1 MSRPGTPT
9 NSDPRRGEST
19 PPPEQEER
27 AGSTPRIL
35 IVDDLDAIHDDF
47 RKILAPETR
56 NQELGDVEA
65 VIFGEKASECPEF
78 RFEIVSAFQGEQAV
92 QIVRDAQQEGR
103 PFSLAFVDMRMPPG
117 IDGLETVIKMW
128 EHDPDLQVVIS
139 SAYSDYT
146 WAEIYNKLGH
156 SDRFLL
162 LRKPFDNAEVLQQAC
177 GLTAKW
183 LLARQASLR
192 MSELE
197 QMVEE
202 RTRVLRGEISERR
215 AAEAQLRHAATHDML
230 TGLVNRSHLIE
241 RIERCIDRRRREDG
255 FEYAVLFLDC
265 DDFKSI
271 NDSLGHEFGDEL
283 LKALAERLVGTL
295 RKLDTVVRAEGDIT
309 ARFGGDEF
317 VVLLSGLKRS
327 SDATDVAERITR
339 HMAEPFV
346 LRGTE
351 VNTSVSLGIAIGAD
365 RHDTADELIQDADA
379 AMYRAKSSGKAA
391 HAVFDEHL
399 FEHQVQRLKLENE
412 LRKAL
417 ELGQFRLVY
426 EPIVDLRS
434 HSLIAL
440 EALLR
445 WAHPTRGLLP
455 PADFL
460 QVAEDAGL
468 LVPIGRWVLSEACA
482 QLVEWRQSLD
492 GVDHVCMTV
501 NISKKQLRSPTFVP
515 SLEQAL
521 EQSGLPGNRLTLDVT
536 EEAVI
541 TDLDAAGETLLAAKQ
556 LGVQI
561 HMDDFGTGLS
571 SLSFLHKLPIDGVK
585 IDRAFIAHLGAAR
598 EYDAIVFAVLA
609 LAKHLNKKVIAEGV
623 ESQEQVEQLLK
634 LGCDFIQG
642 YHVTKP
648 VDSEHAA
655 RMLTGSFPW
664 SSAA

>member
-1 MSRPGTPT
+1 MSNPVTPT
-9 NSDPRRGEST
+9 NSDTRSGES
-19 PPPEQEER
+19 PPPLEQAEH
-27 AGSTPRIL
+27 ANSAPRIL
-35 IVDDLDAIHDDF
+35 IVDDIDAIHEDF
-47 RKILAPETR
+47 RKILAPEAR
-56 NQELGDVEA
+56 SEELGDIEA
-65 VIFGEKASECPEF
+65 VIFGEKTSKCPQF
-78 RFEIVSAFQGEQAV
+78 RFELVSAFQGEQAV
-92 QIVRDAQQEGR
+92 ELVRDAQREGR
-103 PFSLAFVDMRMPPG
+103 SFSLAFVDMRMPPG
-117 IDGLETVIKMW
+117 IDGLETVVNMW

-146 WAEIYNKLGH
+146 WAEIYTRLGH

-183 LLARQASLR
+183 QLARQASLR

-197 QMVEE
+197 RMVVE
-202 RTRVLRGEISERR
+202 RTSVLRGEISERR
-215 AAEAQLRHAATHDML
+215 AAEAKLRHAATHDML

-241 RIERCIDRRRREDG
+241 RIQRCIERRRREDG
-255 FEYAVLFLDC
+255 FGYAVLFLDC

-283 LKALAERLVGTL
+283 LKALAERLVATL
-295 RKLDTVVRAEGDIT
+295 RRLDSVVRAEGDIT

-317 VVLLSGLKRS
+317 VVLLTGLKRES
-327 SDATDVAERITR
+327 EATVVAERITR

-351 VNTSVSLGIAIGAD
+351 VHTSVSLGIAIGAD
-365 RHDTADELIQDADA
+365 RHNTSDELIQDADA

-399 FEHQVQRLKLENE
+399 FEHQVQRLRLENE

-417 ELGQFRLVY
+417 ELGQFRVVY
-426 EPIVDLRS
+426 EPIVDLKS

-460 QVAEDAGL
+460 RVAEEAGL
-468 LVPIGRWVLSEACA
+468 LVPIGQWVMNEACT

-492 GVDHVCMTV
+492 GVDHVRMTV
-501 NISKKQLRSPTFVP
+501 NISKKQLRSPAFVQ
-515 SLEQAL
+515 SLEKTL
-521 EQSGLPGNRLTLDVT
+521 EQTGLPGDRLTLDVT

-541 TDLDAAGETLLAAKQ
+541 TDLDAAAETLLAAKQ
-556 LGVQI
+556 FGVEI

-571 SLSFLHKLPIDGVK
+571 SLAFLHKLPIDGVK
-585 IDRAFIAHLGAAR
+585 IDRAFIAHLGSAR
-598 EYDAIVFAVLA
+598 EYDAIVYAVLA
-609 LAKHLNKKVIAEGV
+609 LAQHLNKKVIAEGV

-642 YHVTKP
+642 YHITKP
-648 VDSEHAA
+648 VEPEHAA
-655 RMLTGSFPW
+655 RMLSGSFPW